1 MSPSVPLFSR
11 VLLRRGRW
19 VATALCLLV
28 ALSACGSGGRRFSVD
43 SVPNI
48 RRGSWTQQDVRRQFG
63 QPQGV
68 SVRGSGREVWR
79 YQFEESQTLDT
90 GTLSRIGRFVAAL
103 FGRGIPGSPINARS
117 TTRTTYRLN
126 VEFNREGVVQD
137 YEYTRDSRPTREVY

>member
-1 MSPSVPLFSR
+1 
-11 VLLRRGRW
+11 VLTLLGCGTSGRE
-19 VATALCLLV
+19 
-28 ALSACGSGGRRFSVD
+28 FSVD

-79 YQFEESQTLDT
+79 YRFEESRTLDT
-90 GTLSRIGRFVAAL
+90 GFLSRIGSFVGAIL
-103 FGRGIPGSPINARS
+103 GTGVPGSPVNVRS
-117 TTRTTYRLN
+117 TTRTVYRLN

-137 YEYTRDSRPTREVY
+137 YEYTRDSRPSTDVY